1 MRLPLLSPADLSDE
15 QKTLHATM
23 REEIGAHFRSFV
35 TEREDG
41 ALEGPWNP
49 WLHFPD
55 VGTQAWNLS
64 KAVIGMSSIP
74 ARCREIAILITGRR
88 FAAAY
93 EIYAHTSVARIAG
106 LSDREIATILAGRR
120 PEKLEPEEFIAF
132 DLALALTDGGPV
144 PEALFLSAKRV
155 FGDVGCAGL
164 IFLVGLY
171 CFVAVT
177 LNGFDVP
184 VPNEKAE

>member
-1 MRLPLLSPADLSDE
+1 MRLPLLAPADLSDE
-15 QKTLHATM
+15 QKVLYATM
-23 REEIGAHFRSFV
+23 REEIKAHFRGFV

-120 PEKLEPEEFIAF
+120 PQKLEPEEFIAF